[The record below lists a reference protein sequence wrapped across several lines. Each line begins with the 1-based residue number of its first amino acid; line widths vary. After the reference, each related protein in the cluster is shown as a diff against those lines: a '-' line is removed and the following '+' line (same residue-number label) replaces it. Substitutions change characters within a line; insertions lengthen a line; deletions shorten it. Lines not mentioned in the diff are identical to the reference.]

1 MQAPEKDK
9 EDDKDSPPTNPSET
23 RRGELPIRE
32 HIAMVNDLPRGQ
44 KYLEAMKA
52 KIRPG
57 DVVLEVGT
65 GAGLLSCMA
74 ARLGAKHVYT
84 VERSAQL
91 FEVAKRVM
99 AANGLSDKV
108 TVINAHSKDLVSMGV
123 VPEPVDVFVTETI
136 GTQGLDEGILPIFDH
151 VRPLLSRKVRVIPE
165 SVTFKHCLVNM
176 SGIREHVEILRP
188 LFGFDLS
195 ALNDEVKS
203 NNLYWMQPIDQWRE
217 VSNTAETSHYGLLN
231 FVSSRSEQKLE
242 ITDDNV
248 CDGMLVWAEF
258 KLAKHLTIDT
268 RHREFGQSWANSIHF
283 MKRLIVVRGQICTSE
298 FTIREDRNGWTMN
311 WNIGPRPE
319 APNSPAQSPTG

>member
-1 MQAPEKDK
+1 M
-9 EDDKDSPPTNPSET
+9 
-23 RRGELPIRE
+23 
-32 HIAMVNDLPRGQ
+32 
-44 KYLEAMKA
+44 
-52 KIRPG
+52 
-57 DVVLEVGT
+57 
-65 GAGLLSCMA
+65 
-74 ARLGAKHVYT
+74 
-84 VERSAQL
+84 
-91 FEVAKRVM
+91 
-99 AANGLSDKV
+99 
-108 TVINAHSKDLVSMGV
+108 
-123 VPEPVDVFVTETI
+123 
-136 GTQGLDEGILPIFDH
+136 PIFDH
-151 VRPLLSRKVRVIPE
+151 VSPLLSRKVRVIPE